1 MIISHK
7 YKFVLIDIPKT
18 ASSCLNFHLAP
29 LLGKEDVFCMPDYF
43 FKWEALKGKKIDIK
57 ASNIQDKPCDNLG
70 LDGAIFGKVFP
81 RHANIK
87 NVLSTF
93 PESESYFKIC
103 FVRNTWD
110 RMLSMYKMHFE
121 ENRLYS
127 KVNKKAMTVSDFHS
141 YLTNLQTPMNEE
153 QTNLSSQLDWMFD
166 GEELK
171 IDFVGKFS
179 RLQNDFDYIC
189 DKLGLPIQKLVQKN
203 KSRYVS
209 ETRPYQEYYEEKTKD
224 FVAKRY
230 KREIDYFKFEF

>member
-18 ASSCLNFHLAP
+18 ASSCLNFYLVP
-29 LLGKEDVFCMPDYF
+29 LLGKEDVFSMPDYF
-43 FKWEALKGKKIDIK
+43 FKWEILRGKSFDIK
-57 ASNIQDKPCDNLG
+57 SKNMLDLG
-70 LDGAIFGKVFP
+70 FP

-87 NVLSTF
+87 NVLSAF

-110 RMLSMYKMHFE
+110 RMFSMYKMHLGEGRFSS
-121 ENRLYS
+121 N
-127 KVNKKAMTVSDFHS
+127 VNKKAMTVSDFHS
-141 YLTNLQTPMNEE
+141 YLTNSQIPMNEE

-209 ETRPYQEYYEEKTKD
+209 ETRPYPEYYKQKTKD

>member
-1 MIISHK
+1 MIVSHK

-43 FKWEALKGKKIDIK
+43 FKWETLRGKSFDIK
-57 ASNIQDKPCDNLG
+57 AKNMWNTDFS
-70 LDGAIFGKVFP
+70 

-87 NVLSTF
+87 NVLSVF

-121 ENRLYS
+121 EDRLYS
-127 KVNKKAMTVSDFHS
+127 KVNKKFMTVSDFHS

-166 GEELK
+166 GEDLK

-203 KSRYVS
+203 KFRYVS
-209 ETRPYQEYYEEKTKD
+209 ETKTYQEYYEEKTKD